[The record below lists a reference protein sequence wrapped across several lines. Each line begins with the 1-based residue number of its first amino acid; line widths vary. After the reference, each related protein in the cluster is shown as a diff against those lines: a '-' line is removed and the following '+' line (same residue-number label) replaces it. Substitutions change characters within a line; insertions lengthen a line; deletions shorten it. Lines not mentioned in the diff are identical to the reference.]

1 MKTAQVFSN
10 EETIIQIRTRGDSD
24 GCLKMRLWE
33 KNSGI
38 IRKACKRYAGYI
50 EEEDAMQ
57 ECYFAFTDAANEYDP
72 DSGTTFARFCFDRCR
87 WHLFRYIE
95 NCGSAIRIP
104 PHAKQ
109 LISKY
114 KKFVRQWVVVHEEN
128 PSDSVICFNLN
139 ITQDKLD
146 RLRIDMSLMD
156 VRSLDAPLT
165 DEEESLKTVDT
176 VPDQAVNVEEDAL
189 ESQFTQER
197 KRAVWGAVDTL
208 RPQDA
213 EAIRMHYKHGL
224 TYTEA
229 GEAAGVTGDA
239 IRRRIASGV
248 RQLRTG
254 KQKKI
259 LREFIDLSPT
269 YSMGIKSGLSSFSHT
284 WTSSTERTALKNIS
298 IEQERHAEIEQLLAL
313 KRELLEAMQK
323 QD

>member
-1 MKTAQVFSN
+1 MKSAQVLSN
-10 EETIIQIRTRGDSD
+10 EDIVNQIRTRGDSD

-57 ECYFAFTDAANEYDP
+57 ECYFAFTDAVNEFNP
-72 DSGTTFARFCFDRCR
+72 NSGVTFARFCFDRCR

-95 NCGSAIRIP
+95 NCGAVIRIP

-156 VRSLDAPLT
+156 VGSLDAPLT

-213 EAIRMHYKHGL
+213 EAVRMHYKQGL
-224 TYTEA
+224 TYKEA
-229 GEAAGVTGDA
+229 GEVAGANANT

-248 RQLRTG
+248 RQLRRG
-254 KQKKI
+254 KQYKI
-259 LREFIDLSPT
+259 LREFIDLSQT
-269 YSMGIKSGLSSFSHT
+269 YSMSLNGGISSFNHT
-284 WTSSTERTALKNIS
+284 WTSSTERAALKNIS
-298 IEQERHAEIEQLLAL
+298 IEEEQHAAINDLIEL
-313 KRELLEAMQK
+313 RRRLLEQMQSNN
-323 QD
+323 